1 MRASLKQIS
10 GPRPRPRRPG
20 WSGGSG
26 LALAGWLGLAAGC
39 GREDIRVY
47 EAPKDQPAAAEAR
60 SLPELGQPAAAA
72 RPPLVWQLPPGWEE
86 RPATAIRV
94 GHFVIP
100 GPGNQEAEVTVIPL
114 AGTGGSDLDNVNRW
128 RAQVNLPAITAEQLS
143 RLAVSVPIG
152 GFEGQSYDL
161 VGDSYEADDQR
172 TLAAILRR
180 EGTAWFFKMT
190 GPAQLVGDQKGA
202 FLEFLRTLRFGGAS
216 AGTGTAAAVASPAPP
231 AAAAAPAA
239 SAASAASG
247 DAGLPRWQVPEH
259 WESQAPGAMQAV
271 RFVPRD
277 AVGRAEVSVAML
289 PGDGGGRLA
298 NVNRWRRQLGLG
310 PISEADLPA
319 AVQPLPA
326 GGAAGYWVDLPAP
339 ESGRRLVA
347 AAVQVGDRSWFYK
360 LTGEA
365 AVVEREKPVFLQ
377 FVQTAAYAP

>member
-1 MRASLKQIS
+1 VNR
-10 GPRPRPRRPG
+10 
-20 WSGGSG
+20 
-26 LALAGWLGLAAGC
+26 LALAGLLGLAAGC
-39 GREDIRVY
+39 GREEIRVY
-47 EAPKDQPAAAEAR
+47 EAPKDQPAAAGAQA
-60 SLPELGQPAAAA
+60 LPDLGQPAAAA
-72 RPPLVWQLPPGWEE
+72 RPQLTWKLPPGWQE

-94 GHFVIP
+94 GHFVVA

-152 GFEGQSYDL
+152 GFEGQLYDL
-161 VGDSYEADDQR
+161 VGDSYEANDQR

-190 GPAQLVGDQKGA
+190 GPAKLVGDQKGA
-202 FLEFLRTLRFGGAS
+202 FLEFLRTVQFGGAS
-216 AGTGTAAAVASPAPP
+216 AGTGAGTAAAASSPAPP
-231 AAAAAPAA
+231 ASAAAP
-239 SAASAASG
+239 AASG

-259 WESQAPGAMQAV
+259 WQAQAPGAMQAA

-277 AVGRAEVSVAML
+277 AAGRAEISVAML

-298 NVNRWRRQLGLG
+298 NVNRWRRQLGLE
-310 PISEADLPA
+310 PIREADLA
-319 AVQPLPA
+319 TAVQPLQA

-339 ESGRRLVA
+339 ESGRRMVA